1 MLESIF
7 SNTNEWLKFAEAKSA
22 SLIAGNLALIFGIIE
37 AAKDSTTNILTLTL
51 AIAAISQL
59 LISSIFLLISFIPS
73 LQIRAF
79 DIDTPGDGKNL
90 IYFANIKN
98 QTPYEFARK
107 IKAASDST
115 EKITDYQIMLAEQII
130 NTAKITNKKYQLFKI
145 AIWLTTSAIATPLVA
160 VFIFYMRDHK

>member
-22 SLIAGNLALIFGIIE
+22 SLIAGNLAIIFGITE
-37 AAKDSTTNILTLTL
+37 AVKDSTANTL
-51 AIAAISQL
+51 ALTIAIVTISQL

-79 DIDTPGDGKNL
+79 DTDTPGDGKNL

-98 QTPYEFARK
+98 FTPYEFAKK
-107 IKAASDST
+107 IKEATGST
-115 EKITDYQIMLAEQII
+115 EKITDYQIMLSEQII
-130 NTAKITNKKYQLFKI
+130 NNAKITNKKYQLFKI
-145 AIWLTTSAIATPLVA
+145 SIWLTTSAIATPIVA
-160 VFIFYMRDHK
+160 AFIFYMRDHK

>member
-22 SLIAGNLALIFGIIE
+22 SLIAGNLALIFGITE
-37 AAKDSTTNILTLTL
+37 AAKDSTTNILVLTL

-107 IKAASDST
+107 IKEASDCT

-130 NTAKITNKKYQLFKI
+130 NNAKITNKKYQLFKI

-160 VFIFYMRDHK
+160 AFIFYMRDHK